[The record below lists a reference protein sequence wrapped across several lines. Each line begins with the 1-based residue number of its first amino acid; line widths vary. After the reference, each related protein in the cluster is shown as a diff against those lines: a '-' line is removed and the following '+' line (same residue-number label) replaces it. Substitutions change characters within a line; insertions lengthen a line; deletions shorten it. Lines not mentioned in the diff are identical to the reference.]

1 MLYHLIK
8 KYKTTSLHTMVF
20 VLGFTGI
27 FGKLITLEAIHLVW
41 YRMLIAF
48 ITLAIFLG
56 FKNQLFSIKRKDFLG
71 ILGVG
76 VLVTFHWLCFF
87 QSIKVSN
94 VSVAVVCL
102 ATSSLFAA
110 ILEPIFFKRKLL
122 KYEVIMSLIVI
133 GALIYI
139 LGAESKYV
147 SGYVFGLTAAF
158 LGTLFTIFNA
168 QYIERINAA
177 KITMI
182 EMLTGVLIISC
193 LFLCNQD
200 YSMFISFISISDF
213 CYLLILGTVCTACVF
228 VWMTEIMKHIT
239 PYSLIMA
246 INLEPIYSI
255 LLALLIFGDAEKMS
269 SSFYI
274 GASIIITVVFLE
286 GYLKNKQ

>member
-1 MLYHLIK
+1 M
-8 KYKTTSLHTMVF
+8 TSLHTMVL

-27 FGKLITLEAIHLVW
+27 FGKLITLEAIPLVW

-48 ITLAIFLG
+48 ITLAIFLA

-71 ILGVG
+71 IAGVG

-87 QSIKVSN
+87 YSIKVSN

-110 ILEPIFFKRKLL
+110 ILEPILLKRKLL

-139 LGAESKYV
+139 LGTDSEYV
-147 SGYVFGLTAAF
+147 TGYVFGLIAAF

-168 QYIERINAA
+168 QYIERIDAA

-193 LFLCNQD
+193 LFLYNQD
-200 YSMFISFISISDF
+200 YSTFISFISMSDF
-213 CYLLILGTVCTACVF
+213 CYLLILGTVCTAGVF

-255 LLALLIFGDAEKMS
+255 LLALLIFGDAERMS
-269 SSFYI
+269 FSFYI
-274 GASIIITVVFLE
+274 GGSIIIAVVFLE

>member
-1 MLYHLIK
+1 MS
-8 KYKTTSLHTMVF
+8 SLHIMVL

-48 ITLAIFLG
+48 ITLAIFLV

-71 ILGVG
+71 IVGVG
-76 VLVTFHWLCFF
+76 VLVTLHWLCFF
-87 QSIKVSN
+87 HSIKVSN

-110 ILEPIFFKRKLL
+110 ILEPILFKRKLL
-122 KYEVIMSLIVI
+122 RYEVIMSLVVI
-133 GALIYI
+133 AALIYI

-147 SGYVFGLTAAF
+147 TGYVFGLIAAF

-168 QYIERINAA
+168 KYIGKIDAA

-182 EMLTGVLIISC
+182 EMLTGIFIISC

-200 YSMFISFISISDF
+200 YSLFTSFISMSDF
-213 CYLLILGTVCTACVF
+213 CYLLILGTVCTAGVF

-269 SSFYI
+269 PSFYI
-274 GASIIITVVFLE
+274 GGSVIIAVVSLE
-286 GYLKNKQ
+286 GVLKNKQ